1 VKLRTI
7 GEGAELL
14 AKIEPDLSPAYF
26 ARALRNFAQRKLLEP
41 KGYRGKGRTAAALLD
56 EEQLCR
62 ARFLSVLSRTGLQ
75 PEQLRKTIHYLH
87 QSWYGGNDNLL
98 LGDRQYTQGFL
109 AYIRQIKAGEHWF
122 FVLKLGSE
130 LDRMDERLG
139 DLFGGFT
146 KEPKFGPSEFKVLA
160 TIVLDANDLLG
171 PLLRLLQETATQE
184 GAAGPHEQGTGDSVG
199 ESPDAE

>member
-1 VKLRTI
+1 MKPRTM
-7 GEGAELL
+7 GEAAELL
-14 AKIEPDLSPAYF
+14 AKLEPDLSSAYF
-26 ARALRNFAQRKLLEP
+26 ARALRNYAQRGLLEP

-75 PEQLRKTIHYLH
+75 PEQLRKTIYYLNKTWH
-87 QSWYGGNDNLL
+87 SGNDLL
-98 LGDRQYTQGFL
+98 LSSRDFSQGFRE
-109 AYIRQIKAGEHWF
+109 YIRQVRAGEHWF

-146 KEPKFGPSEFKVLA
+146 KEPKFGQNEFKVLA

-171 PLLRLLQETATQE
+171 PLLRLLQEAATQE
-184 GAAGPHEQGTGDSVG
+184 DDAGSREEETGAAAGDPSFA
-199 ESPDAE
+199 S

>member
-14 AKIEPDLSPAYF
+14 AKIEPDLPPAYF

-62 ARFLSVLSRTGLQ
+62 ARLLSVLSRTGLQ
-75 PEQLRKTIHYLH
+75 PEQLRRATYCLD
-87 QSWYGGNDNLL
+87 QSWHGGNDLL
-98 LGDRQYTQGFL
+98 LGSREFYHGFRE
-109 AYIRQIKAGEHWF
+109 YIRQIKTGEHWF

-130 LDRMDERLG
+130 LDRTDERLG

-146 KEPKFGPSEFKVLA
+146 KEPKFNPSEFRVLA

-171 PLLRLLQETATQE
+171 PLLRLLQETRTE
-184 GAAGPHEQGTGDSVG
+184 ED
-199 ESPDAE
+199 DAERREDGPSAAVGDASAAS